1 MSGSS
6 PVFGSLLDNILP
18 RVPPF
23 FKYLNEQ
30 TEMLVKTFT
39 ALVLY
44 MEKGEHV
51 RAGEVA
57 ALETQ
62 AAEFK
67 EKLLGILN
75 NAFSTPMDREDVYRA
90 IASIHE
96 PIWSA
101 RIAVEEMD
109 ALKIKSDQ
117 FAIEIATILR
127 EAASSL
133 HRGYG
138 KMERNPA
145 SADGDAVSVTQCRLS
160 IDKAYRRALASLYN
174 VDATLQ
180 SLQAGDAN
188 SKVDA
193 MNHVVDIL
201 KRREMYRH
209 LHFAGRQM
217 ADAGSVLHGIV
228 VQMS

>member
-1 MSGSS
+1 MSGSN

-23 FKYLNEQ
+23 FQMLHEQ
-30 TEMLVKTFT
+30 TEMLVKTFS

-44 MEKGEHV
+44 MEKGEHA
-51 RAGEVA
+51 RASEVVT
-57 ALETQ
+57 LETQ
-62 AAEFK
+62 ASEFK
-67 EKLLGILN
+67 EKMLEILN

-90 IASIHE
+90 ITSIHE

-101 RIAVEEMD
+101 RVAVEEMD
-109 ALKIKSDQ
+109 SLGIKSDRY
-117 FAIEIATILR
+117 AVEIATILR
-127 EAASSL
+127 EAATAL
-133 HRGYG
+133 ERGYG
-138 KMERNPA
+138 KLDKSPA
-145 SADGDAVSVTQCRLS
+145 SADGDATAASRCQNN
-160 IDKAYRRALASLYN
+160 IDKAYRRALADLYN

-180 SLQAGDAN
+180 SLQADSAN

-193 MNHVVDIL
+193 MNRVVDIL

-209 LHFAGRQM
+209 LHLVGRQM
-217 ADAGSVLHGIV
+217 ADAGTVLHGVV

>member
-23 FKYLNEQ
+23 FKYLHEQ
-30 TEMLVKTFT
+30 SEMLVKTFS
-39 ALVLY
+39 ALVVYL
-44 MEKGEHV
+44 ESGERI

-62 AAEFK
+62 AAEFR
-67 EKLLGILN
+67 EKLLEILS

-101 RIAVEEMD
+101 RIAAEEMD
-109 ALKIKSDQ
+109 ALGIKSDR
-117 FAIEIATILR
+117 FAVEMATILR
-127 EAASSL
+127 EAASAL
-133 HRGYG
+133 EHGYA
-138 KMERNPA
+138 KMDKDARSA
-145 SADGDAVSVTQCRLS
+145 SGDAGVAVRCRS
-160 IDKAYRRALASLYN
+160 TIDKAYRRALAELYN
-174 VDATLQ
+174 VETTLQ
-180 SLQAGDAN
+180 SLQANETNA
-188 SKVDA
+188 KVDA
-193 MNHVVDIL
+193 MNQVVNIL
-201 KRREMYRH
+201 KKRELYRH

-217 ADAGSVLHGIV
+217 GEAGSVLKGII

>member
-23 FKYLNEQ
+23 FQMLHEQ
-30 TEMLVKTFT
+30 TEMLVKALS
-39 ALVLY
+39 ALVVYL
-44 MEKGEHV
+44 EKGEPI

-57 ALETQ
+57 SIEAQ

-67 EKLLGILN
+67 EKMLEILN

-90 IASIHE
+90 ICSIHE

-101 RIAVEEMD
+101 RIAAEEMD
-109 ALKIKSDQ
+109 ALGIKSDRY
-117 FAIEIATILR
+117 AVEIATILR
-127 EAASSL
+127 EAATAL
-133 HRGYG
+133 ERGYG
-138 KMERNPA
+138 KLDKSPA
-145 SADGDAVSVTQCRLS
+145 SADGDAVAASRCQTN
-160 IDKAYRRALASLYN
+160 IDKAYRRALAALYN
-174 VDATLQ
+174 VDETLQ
-180 SLQAGDAN
+180 SLQADASN

-193 MNHVVDIL
+193 MNRVVDIL

-217 ADAGSVLHGIV
+217 ADAGTVLHGIV

>member
-23 FKYLNEQ
+23 FRLLHEQ
-30 TEMLVKTFT
+30 TEMLVKTFS

-44 MEKGEHV
+44 LESGEPI

-67 EKLLGILN
+67 EHLLGILN
-75 NAFSTPMDREDVYRA
+75 NAFSTPMDREDVYRS

-101 RIAVEEMD
+101 RIAAEEMD
-109 ALKIKSDQ
+109 ALGIKSDR
-117 FAIEIATILR
+117 FAVEMATILR
-127 EAASSL
+127 ESASAL
-133 HRGYG
+133 QRGYS
-138 KMERNPA
+138 KLDKSPA
-145 SADGDAVSVTQCRLS
+145 GADSDAVTASQCRFT

-174 VDATLQ
+174 VDATIQ
-180 SLQAGDAN
+180 SLQADNADA
-188 SKVDA
+188 KVTA
-193 MNHVVDIL
+193 MKQVVDIL
-201 KRREMYRH
+201 KRRELYRH
-209 LHFAGRQM
+209 LHLAGRQM
-217 ADAGSVLHGIV
+217 AEAGSVLHGIV